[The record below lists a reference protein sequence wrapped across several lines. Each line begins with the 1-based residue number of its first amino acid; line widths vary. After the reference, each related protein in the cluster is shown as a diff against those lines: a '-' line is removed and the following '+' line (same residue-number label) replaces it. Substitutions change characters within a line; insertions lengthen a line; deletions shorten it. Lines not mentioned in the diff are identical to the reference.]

1 MCDTCH
7 TVHLIRS
14 AQLPNGTKKPIL
26 QLRKINPE
34 RHYIS
39 SEVILQ
45 MGLIILFYRW
55 LHWLR
60 KENICPRH
68 LTTIS
73 GKPKTC
79 KRSELGMKASV
90 LLQTSD
96 DTRTPN
102 TSKASKHFPLS
113 VNKASALSTKALFIF
128 FLLRCPL
135 TYSPLPH
142 LPMAYSQK
150 WWLLSQRRNRCL
162 VPGML
167 SHGALPPEESELV
180 TSHRLQPEGLE
191 STETQLEWADKGCDG
206 SAGPAFNSMSNA
218 AF

>member
-1 MCDTCH
+1 MCDSCH

-14 AQLPNGTKKPIL
+14 LQLPNGTKKPTL

-45 MGLIILFYRW
+45 MALIILFYRW

-68 LTTIS
+68 VTTVR
-73 GKPKTC
+73 GRTKTC
-79 KRSELGMKASV
+79 KLSELGMKASV
-90 LLQTSD
+90 LLQTFD
-96 DTRTPN
+96 DTHTPN

-128 FLLRCPL
+128 FFTVL
-135 TYSPLPH
+135 
-142 LPMAYSQK
+142 
-150 WWLLSQRRNRCL
+150 
-162 VPGML
+162 
-167 SHGALPPEESELV
+167 
-180 TSHRLQPEGLE
+180 
-191 STETQLEWADKGCDG
+191 
-206 SAGPAFNSMSNA
+206 
-218 AF
+218 